1 MWGQPR
7 KSVFPRAVASRS
19 ADFQSAQK
27 RKAGRSPGAT
37 SAGETLT
44 GQVTATHYRVEGVK
58 SGISVVWKT
67 MG

>member
-1 MWGQPR
+1 MRVRGCEALSKIR
-7 KSVFPRAVASRS
+7 ETLDVEFVG
-19 ADFQSAQK
+19 
-27 RKAGRSPGAT
+27 GRRLYDE
-37 SAGETLT
+37 GETLT